1 MEPLTRLPDG
11 TVKQVSPFTGTQVWT
26 LPGRAAR
33 PLDAPEGAARPLDPT
48 LHDRHC
54 AFCWARMIETTPE
67 IARVVRDDVHTW
79 RRLRAVG
86 PESLWSTTPQ
96 FRLFPNLFE
105 ILSYD
110 YWHLSHG
117 FEPTPESQ
125 ARRVAYLASP
135 AGRAQLEALARIRM
149 HSRGAPGWDVEPL
162 AESDLERESVGLFAG
177 NHQVIAARRH
187 YLDGATDDSQLASSG
202 TLTPEEHWQYTAFAI
217 SAMRDLYRGNPHAR
231 YVSVFQNWLRPA
243 GASFDH
249 LHKQLVAIDEFGA
262 QIEREATRVRA
273 EPAFYARWGAR
284 YAAEQGLV
292 VARTPT
298 AVAFA
303 GVGHRY
309 PSLEVHTTRPDCPP
323 WQLVDDE
330 VRDFS
335 DLLHACHAATG
346 VHVPTNEEWHHRP
359 PSFHL
364 PMPLRAVLKWRV
376 STLAGFEGGTKIYVN
391 SIDPWTVR
399 DHTSSRLRELESR
412 GLLSDRVQLVAQGR
426 GDGRR
431 VTT

>member
-1 MEPLTRLPDG
+1 MLEPARALDAAYAGVVMEPLTRLPDG
-11 TVKQVSPFTGTQVWT
+11 TVKQLSPFTGTQVWT

-33 PLDAPEGAARPLDPT
+33 PLDVPEGAAAPLDPAD
-48 LHDRHC
+48 HDRHC
-54 AFCWARMIETTPE
+54 AFCLERMIETTPE
-67 IARVVRDDVHTW
+67 IARVVRDDDGRW
-79 RRLRAVG
+79 RYLRAVG
-86 PESLWSTTPQ
+86 LESLSSTTPQ

-125 ARRVAYLASP
+125 ARRTAYLASA
-135 AGRAQLEALARIRM
+135 AGRAHLESLTRIRLRA
-149 HSRGAPGWDVEPL
+149 RGAPGANAGRLAASDV
-162 AESDLERESVGLFAG
+162 ERESVGLFAG
-177 NHQVIAARRH
+177 NHQVITARRH
-187 YLDGATDDSQLASSG
+187 YLDGATDSTQLASSG
-202 TLTPEEHWQYTAFAI
+202 TLTPEEHCQYTTFAI
-217 SAMRDLYRGNPHAR
+217 SAMRDLYRGNPHAL
-231 YVSVFQNWLRPA
+231 YVAVFQNWLRPA

-249 LHKQLVAIDEFGA
+249 LHKQLVAIDELGT
-262 QIEREATRVRA
+262 QLEREIAHVRA
-273 EPAFYARWGAR
+273 EPDLYARWGPG

-298 AVAFA
+298 AVAFV

-323 WQLVDDE
+323 WQLDRQE

-359 PSFHL
+359 PTLDL
-364 PMPLRAVLKWRV
+364 PMPLRVVLKWRV
-376 STLAGFEGGTKIYVN
+376 STLAGFEGGYQ
-391 SIDPWTVR
+391 DLRQHHRPL
-399 DHTSSRLRELESR
+399 DGSRSHHQPPAR
-412 GLLSDRVQLVAQGR
+412 A
-426 GDGRR
+426 R
-431 VTT
+431 VT

>member
-1 MEPLTRLPDG
+1 MIEPLTRLPDG

-33 PLDAPEGAARPLDPT
+33 PLDVPAGVTRPLDAAE
-48 LHDRHC
+48 HDRHC

-67 IARVVRDDVHTW
+67 IARVVRDGASGW
-79 RRLRAVG
+79 RHLRVVG
-86 PESLWSTTPQ
+86 PESLWSTTPE

-117 FEPTPESQ
+117 FEATRESQ
-125 ARRVAYLASP
+125 GRRADYLASP
-135 AGRAQLEALARIRM
+135 AGRAHLESLARIRM
-149 HSRGAPGWDVEPL
+149 RARGTPGWDAEPL
-162 AESDLERESVGLFAG
+162 ATADVERESVGLFAG

-202 TLTPEEHWQYTAFAI
+202 TLTPEEHWQYTAFTI
-217 SAMRDLYRGNPHAR
+217 SAMHDLYRGNPHAR
-231 YVSVFQNWLRPA
+231 YVAVFQNWLRPA

-249 LHKQLVAIDEFGA
+249 LHKQLVAIDEFGQ
-262 QIEREATRVRA
+262 QIEREAARVQS
-273 EPAFYARWGAR
+273 EPDFYARWGPG
-284 YAAEQGLV
+284 YAAEQQLV

-298 AVAFA
+298 AVAFV

-309 PSLEVHTTRPDCPP
+309 PSLEVHATRPDCQP

-346 VHVPTNEEWHHRP
+346 VYVPTNEEWHHRP
-359 PSFHL
+359 PSFDL
-364 PMPLRAVLKWRV
+364 PMPLRALLKWRV

-391 SIDPWTVR
+391 TIDPWTVR
-399 DHTSSRLRELESR
+399 DHISDRLRDLASR
-412 GLLSDRVQLVAQGR
+412 QLISDRVQLVS
-426 GDGRR
+426 
-431 VTT
+431 